1 MAAEKRNQLEE
12 LMIWKMSD
20 ELKLTSIE
28 EKKFSEILKNL
39 NEEKANL
46 NLSLQ
51 KSVDSMTKASS
62 TKAKEAE
69 LGNYRKLLQS
79 YGKLSEQEID
89 RLKPVL
95 GVDRLVQYLNVKQ
108 ELTNKIKT
116 LLSSEGSG
124 SGKPLPSPKI
134 IEEK

>member
-1 MAAEKRNQLEE
+1 
-12 LMIWKMSD
+12 MIWKLSD
-20 ELKLTSIE
+20 ELKLSSIE
-28 EKKFSEILKNL
+28 EKKFSDILKNL
-39 NEEKANL
+39 NDEKSNL
-46 NLSLQ
+46 NQSLQ
-51 KSVDSMTKASS
+51 KSVERMTKAST

-79 YGKLSEQEID
+79 YAKLSEQEID

-95 GVDRLVQYLNVKQ
+95 GVDRFVQYLNVKQ

-116 LLSSEGSG
+116 LLSSESG
-124 SGKPLPSPKI
+124 GNGKPLPSPKI